1 MLKHTIIAATTLAV
15 LSACA
20 KHDPGC
26 EPAAEGAN
34 VTVSFVSEPNTTRAF
49 FDASS
54 TEA

>member
-1 MLKHTIIAATTLAV
+1 MLKHTFFAAMTLAV
-15 LSACA
+15 LSACS
-20 KHDPGC
+20 KYDSGC

-34 VTVSFVSEPNTTRAF
+34 VTVSFVSEPNTRAF